1 MSYRLAAIPCAG
13 HILFYGLSMTRGLKW
28 LTGLVATGAGLVGFG
43 FIVFASI
50 VMREPAS
57 ETEKADAIVVLTG
70 GEARIG
76 EAARLLR
83 QGRAERLLITGVNP
97 MTGSR
102 DIANLSGLTPDELAC
117 CVDLGYEALNT
128 KGNAEETAGWIRA
141 RGYDSL
147 IVVTASYHM
156 PRSLLELSRELP
168 NVKLIAHRVMPQSLQ
183 GRGWWSHPGTARIL
197 LSEYVKLFPAAARL
211 AATRVFSGWNDSTVA
226 ESKPHTPAKI

>member
-1 MSYRLAAIPCAG
+1 
-13 HILFYGLSMTRGLKW
+13 MTRGLKW
-28 LTGLVATGAGLVGFG
+28 LIGLLATGAGLVGLG
-43 FIVFASI
+43 FVLFASI
-50 VMREPAS
+50 VMRQPTT
-57 ETEKADAIVVLTG
+57 ETEIADAIVVLTG

-102 DIANLSGLTPDELAC
+102 DIANLSGLSPDELAC

-128 KGNAEETAGWIRA
+128 KGNAEETAGWTRA
-141 RGYDSL
+141 RGYNSL
-147 IVVTASYHM
+147 IVVTANYHM

-197 LSEYVKLFPAAARL
+197 FSEYIKLFPAVARL
-211 AATRVFSGWNDSTVA
+211 TAARVFSGWDSSTVA
-226 ESKPHTPAKI
+226 DSKPQSPAKI